1 MEDEDQTPTL
11 TAPHG
16 GSTPDTLLPSNS
28 GQASL
33 IWGLRSSLT
42 KRRLAPGMWEGM
54 QGWS

>member
-16 GSTPDTLLPSNS
+16 GSAPDKLLPSNS

-42 KRRLAPGMWEGM
+42 KHRLAPGMWEGM